1 VKRGRETF
9 QLTDALHSNQRK
21 LTSKM
26 PKKKNGDREKSSEN
40 DTFVSLDKN

>member
-26 PKKKNGDREKSSEN
+26 PKKKMEIGKKVAKMILSYP
-40 DTFVSLDKN
+40 